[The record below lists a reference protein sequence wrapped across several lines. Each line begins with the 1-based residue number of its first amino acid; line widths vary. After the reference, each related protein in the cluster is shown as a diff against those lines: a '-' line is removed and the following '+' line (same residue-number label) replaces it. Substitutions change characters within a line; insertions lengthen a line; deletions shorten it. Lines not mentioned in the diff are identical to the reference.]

1 METKNEAQV
10 LMLKKALAYTNLVY
24 AMSDSAESFV
34 LDIEE
39 ILSYFG
45 KELNRA
51 ERRKLKNI
59 RKICRMLLIWLR
71 DFAKKIYGIQDKE
84 LAMNV
89 SDNLYG
95 LLSALVLRVLDDE
108 ARFEEIYE
116 YILANYDSKLEPPK
130 QDDREREVH

>member
-10 LMLKKALAYTNLVY
+10 LMLKKALAYTNLIY

-59 RKICRMLLIWLR
+59 RKICYMLRIWLR

-108 ARFEEIYE
+108 TRFEEIYE

-130 QDDREREVH
+130 QNGGE